1 MPNDE
6 KILEIVLSKA
16 IAGNYLNEGVNTLN
30 LIKYKFN
37 LDNIKI
43 FYFPETLGNYLIV
56 KNENINNIIPIKI
69 LIYLKNLIFF
79 FIGILKF
86 ENFPQK
92 KNYKILY
99 CPHHGLKFGNAIK
112 KNFIFQN
119 IYKKKFKP
127 SDIVVL
133 DFSKKNKLLN
143 RYFSKTTN

>member
-92 KNYKILY
+92 K
-99 CPHHGLKFGNAIK
+99 
-112 KNFIFQN
+112 
-119 IYKKKFKP
+119 
-127 SDIVVL
+127 
-133 DFSKKNKLLN
+133 KL
-143 RYFSKTTN
+143 